1 MNKADKYFIA
11 NLEKI
16 LKEGVFDEN
25 PRGRYKSD
33 GMAAYS
39 KFITQVF
46 ETYDLS
52 NNEFPIP
59 TLNPT
64 AKRSGI
70 SEILWI
76 YQDQSNVLADLKA
89 RGVHWWDDWDIGDGT
104 IGQRYGAT
112 VKKYNLMNRLLL
124 NLEKNPYGRRHMIN
138 LWQEQDFLETDG
150 LPPCAFMTE
159 WSIRKKDEFS
169 NKLYLDMHL
178 NQRSND
184 YLMAGYINKVQ
195 YVALQMMVAGHLRFR
210 GMDIEVGKFSHY
222 VNNLHIYN
230 RHIDVAEHILKN
242 RVSLG
247 KHPKMVLINDK
258 VFTDY
263 TQDDIFFFEDD
274 CYPRLKD
281 LDIAI

>member
-1 MNKADKYFIA
+1 MNKADKYFIE
-11 NLEKI
+11 NLTNI
-16 LKEGVFDEN
+16 LDSGVFDEN

-33 GMAAYS
+33 GRPAYS

-52 NNEFPIP
+52 KGEFPIP

-64 AKRSGI
+64 AKVSGI

-112 VKKYNLMNRLLL
+112 VKKYNLMHKLLL
-124 NLEKNPYGRRHMIN
+124 DLEKNPYSRRHMIN
-138 LWQEQDFLETDG
+138 LWQEQDFLDTDG

-159 WSIRKKDEFS
+159 WSIRKENELS
-169 NKLYLDMHL
+169 EKLYLDMHL
-178 NQRSND
+178 HQRSND

-195 YVALQMMVAGHLRFR
+195 YVALQMMVAGHLRTR
-210 GMDIEVGKFSHY
+210 GMNIEVGKFSHY

-230 RHIDVAEHILKN
+230 RHLDVAKHILEERVPLEN
-242 RVSLG
+242 R
-247 KHPKMVLINDK
+247 PQMILINDK

-263 TQDDIFFFEDD
+263 NKDDIFFIQDES
-274 CYPRLKD
+274 YSRLKD